1 MEIVAE
7 QHAKFFLLPTN
18 SHTPDLTS
26 GMLTALFRSLTPF
39 ITRV

>member
-1 MEIVAE
+1 MEIVAG
-7 QHAKFFLLPTN
+7 QHGKSFLLPTN
-18 SHTPDLTS
+18 SHMPDVTS